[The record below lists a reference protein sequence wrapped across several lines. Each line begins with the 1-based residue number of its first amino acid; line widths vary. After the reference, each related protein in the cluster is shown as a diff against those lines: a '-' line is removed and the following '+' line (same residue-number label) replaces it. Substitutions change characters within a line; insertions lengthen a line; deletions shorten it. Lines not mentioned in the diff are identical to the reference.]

1 MAKNTF
7 VAEVTF
13 RVVESSFL
21 LPILDFSCNKKSNPV
36 SCQEGYYSPEGIML
50 CTGCTKGY
58 HCPAKNLTSPIP
70 CPVGYY
76 ANETKMVQCK
86 ICEAGFLC
94 NNATE
99 TPIPCAAGKYT
110 PIGTVSQCLDCPA
123 GYR

>member
-1 MAKNTF
+1 M
-7 VAEVTF
+7 
-13 RVVESSFL
+13 
-21 LPILDFSCNKKSNPV
+21 
-36 SCQEGYYSPEGIML
+36 
-50 CTGCTKGY
+50 
-58 HCPAKNLTSPIP
+58 
-70 CPVGYY
+70 GYY

-99 TPIPCAAGKYT
+99 TPTPCAAGKYT

>member
-1 MAKNTF
+1 M
-7 VAEVTF
+7 
-13 RVVESSFL
+13 S
-21 LPILDFSCNKKSNPV
+21 
-36 SCQEGYYSPEGIML
+36 

-58 HCPAKNLTSPIP
+58 HCPTINLTSPIP

-99 TPIPCAAGKYT
+99 TPTPCAAGKYT